1 MSDPVKIGLV
11 TLGCP
16 KNEVDSEILVRIF
29 EDEGA
34 EIVSDMH
41 EADMVFVNTCGF
53 IQDAKE
59 ESIEM
64 ILQLAQ
70 LKEDGYIS
78 EIYVWG
84 CLAER
89 YKREIRHEFPEVD
102 GFFGI
107 EPFETIRKAIFPD
120 TNRKHAGA
128 FYPRTLLAPVHIAY
142 LKISE
147 GCDHPCTFCA
157 IPGIKGA
164 YRSRPLESVVAEAR
178 ELAETGVK
186 ELVLIAQDTSQY
198 GYDLAPKTSLVQLLS
213 ELVKIDKISWIRI
226 MYMHPAHI
234 TDELLQL
241 IATEDKICNYLDI
254 PLQHISDSVLKA
266 MKRKPLKQDIEA
278 LLTKIVNQIPDIT
291 LRTAFIVGF
300 PGETEA
306 DFNELKAFVEWY
318 EFDRVGVFEF
328 SPEEGTGAAELPDQV
343 PDEVKAERF
352 DTLMQIQQMISYR
365 NNTLQVSEILEVMI
379 DNCSESK
386 NRSFGR
392 TQGDAYSVDQTVIV
406 KGKYNAGTI
415 YPVRITRA
423 SEYDLYG
430 EVTDER

>member
-89 YKREIRHEFPEVD
+89 YKREICHEFPEVD

-120 TNRKHAGA
+120 TNRKH
-128 FYPRTLLAPVHIAY
+128 
-142 LKISE
+142 
-147 GCDHPCTFCA
+147 
-157 IPGIKGA
+157 
-164 YRSRPLESVVAEAR
+164 
-178 ELAETGVK
+178 
-186 ELVLIAQDTSQY
+186 
-198 GYDLAPKTSLVQLLS
+198 
-213 ELVKIDKISWIRI
+213 
-226 MYMHPAHI
+226 
-234 TDELLQL
+234 
-241 IATEDKICNYLDI
+241 
-254 PLQHISDSVLKA
+254 
-266 MKRKPLKQDIEA
+266 
-278 LLTKIVNQIPDIT
+278 
-291 LRTAFIVGF
+291 
-300 PGETEA
+300 
-306 DFNELKAFVEWY
+306 
-318 EFDRVGVFEF
+318 
-328 SPEEGTGAAELPDQV
+328 
-343 PDEVKAERF
+343 
-352 DTLMQIQQMISYR
+352 
-365 NNTLQVSEILEVMI
+365 
-379 DNCSESK
+379 
-386 NRSFGR
+386 
-392 TQGDAYSVDQTVIV
+392 
-406 KGKYNAGTI
+406 
-415 YPVRITRA
+415 
-423 SEYDLYG
+423 
-430 EVTDER
+430 